1 MINRDRFRE
10 ALDDFYS
17 KDILFKLFKSYFID
31 WIADGYI
38 GSNLGLFEVS
48 VISEDSKKQTLL
60 DLMYQVF
67 SKEETFKN
75 IYGVMDEELQEIF
88 LKIAWHGKY
97 YISESEKEKFFRTES
112 GYTLQRELDDKYLFF
127 KYVEGSKKENPYM
140 YLHNDV
146 VRMMRPYLPKAR
158 DYYLHPADALDYS
171 FKHGC
176 EDEIA
181 SKFTLY
187 YNFFVQGNIK
197 MTSSDKMLKAVKK
210 DMQKYCGI
218 NEYYSENKD
227 LDFLKTETVGLF
239 FLLIKEEYLKPENFR
254 ISNLKYIMTE
264 FLNGRLINENGFCYT
279 SKYLNYLKG
288 TRNIWDGKENI
299 KRCMESIGSLIA
311 KLPEDTVVSVEN
323 ILNYLVYRDEFL
335 EILNPKDVYDYV
347 YINEAD
353 YGRTR
358 VTSYDMY
365 YKYIIEP
372 FVKSVLFILGS
383 FGILEVYYNS
393 PSISNGL
400 YLKNGYLSK
409 YDGLA
414 YIKLSK
420 LGEYI
425 VGKSENY
432 NFGDFKEEA
441 EVMMDDDRLI
451 LSIVG
456 EAPMKIMYLEQV
468 AQRIGENK
476 YKFTYENFLKNI
488 ESEKQLKE
496 RVDNFKQKICSDL
509 TGIWEEFFA
518 EIYSRLGTVELVE
531 DVVVMKLKK
540 DKDLIGIIGADE
552 ELKKYILKAED
563 FHILVKVSDKDKVL
577 ARLKSFGY
585 FNDI

>member
-1 MINRDRFRE
+1 MIDKDRFRK

-17 KDILFKLFKSYFID
+17 KEVLFRLFKRYFID

-48 VISEDSKKQTLL
+48 VISAESKKQTFL

-75 IYGVMDEELQEIF
+75 IYEIIDDELRDIF
-88 LKIAWHGKY
+88 LKIAWYGKY
-97 YISESEKEKFFRTES
+97 YISEKDKEKFFKTDS
-112 GYTLQRELDDKYLFF
+112 GYSIQKELDDRYLFF
-127 KYVEGSKKENPYM
+127 RYVEGNKKENPYL
-140 YLHNDV
+140 YIHNDI

-158 DYYLHPADALDYS
+158 DYYLHPADVQDYS
-171 FKHGC
+171 FKHNC
-176 EDEIA
+176 EDEMS

-187 YNFFVQGNIK
+187 YNFFNQGNIK

-218 NEYYSENKD
+218 NEYYADNKD

-239 FLLIKEEYLKPENFR
+239 FLLIKNEYLKPENFK
-254 ISNLKYIMTE
+254 ISNFKNIMSE
-264 FLNGRLINENGFCYT
+264 FLNGNLVNEEEFCYT

-288 TRNIWDGKENI
+288 TRNIWKGRECV
-299 KRCMESIGSLIA
+299 KRSLESMGNLVR
-311 KLPEDTVVSVEN
+311 KLPENTVVSVEN
-323 ILNYLVYRDEFL
+323 ILNYLIYRDEFL
-335 EILNPKDVYDYV
+335 EILDPQDVYDYI

-383 FGILEVYYNS
+383 FGILELYYNT
-393 PSISNGL
+393 PSINNGL

-409 YDGLA
+409 YDGLR
-414 YIKLSK
+414 YVKLSK
-420 LGEYI
+420 LGEYVI
-425 VGKSENY
+425 GRAENY
-432 NFGDFKEEA
+432 DFGEFKEEA
-441 EVMMDDDRLI
+441 DILMDEDRLI
-451 LSIVG
+451 LSVIG

-468 AQRIGENK
+468 AQRIGDNK
-476 YKFTYENFLKNI
+476 YKFNYENFLKNI
-488 ESEKQLKE
+488 DSEDELRE
-496 RVDNFKQKICSDL
+496 RVENFKNKICRDL
-509 TGIWEEFFA
+509 PDIWREFF
-518 EIYSRLGTVELVE
+518 EGLHSRIGSLEVVE
-531 DVVVMKLKK
+531 DVVVMKIRR
-540 DKDLIGIIGADE
+540 DKELISMIGIDE
-552 ELKKYILKAED
+552 ELKKYILKAEN
-563 FHILVKVSDKDKVL
+563 FHIIIKKCDKEKVV
-577 ARLKSFGY
+577 ARLKNFGY